1 LEKRDTDAH
10 TNSEDAFIYSRHKS
24 SFMIP
29 FRPRELTASIENV
42 FVQTKSSKD
51 YSDFC
56 GGPMNAA
63 DFTACLPQ
71 DLPWL
76 ISFSLG
82 LKALKLMPRQS
93 STRKYPAKNVAIE
106 GEAG

>member
-1 LEKRDTDAH
+1 MPL
-10 TNSEDAFIYSRHKS
+10 FIPVTTS

-76 ISFSLG
+76 ISFSLDDFAQIRLAFLG
-82 LKALKLMPRQS
+82 SQ
-93 STRKYPAKNVAIE
+93 
-106 GEAG
+106 EAAMASATSR

>member
-1 LEKRDTDAH
+1 
-10 TNSEDAFIYSRHKS
+10 
-24 SFMIP
+24 
-29 FRPRELTASIENV
+29 
-42 FVQTKSSKD
+42 
-51 YSDFC
+51 
-56 GGPMNAA
+56 MNAA

-76 ISFSLG
+76 ISFTLG